1 MFLNDACYPQ
11 LILTGCRTY
20 ISCIYLCNVVSMMKT
35 RYMYFLCWI
44 SEKKG
49 SVGVIVVVNQQ
60 MEYAAFCN
68 NSYRL
73 KKENNFA
80 NDSINVLYR
89 CFVFWRR

>member
-1 MFLNDACYPQ
+1 
-11 LILTGCRTY
+11 
-20 ISCIYLCNVVSMMKT
+20 MMKT

-89 CFVFWRR
+89 CFVFWRRWGVLGVYEFYKQTGYLCYHLNCL